1 MFFETLLFT
10 TKLEEKKTNF
20 GFVDFVGSL
29 DGSKAIVVLLFWP
42 GDILRYVIVNY
53 LG

>member
-1 MFFETLLFT
+1 MVPKYGMYTYGMYT
-10 TKLEEKKTNF
+10 YGMYTYGMYTY
-20 GFVDFVGSL
+20 GMY
-29 DGSKAIVVLLFWP
+29 IVVLLFWP